1 MNREVMVRGLV
12 LVVVAILSMPSAK
25 GDQAFVIS
33 GPLTFYS
40 DSGSGQ
46 LFGATFEATVYF
58 DTGQVAEVDVQPF
71 GTTALFRDSVS
82 RITWQVFDENG
93 IEVATRDV
101 VYQLDSQSPR
111 PDEGNTIN
119 QQLRSGA
126 QSVEWSLVHQ
136 PMNLSYDRASV
147 RFDEPLGGMLVTV
160 DSYVDPLTLW
170 GFAGTFAF
178 EAFDYAPRARQ
189 QQGQGEILEISA
201 ISTAPADEDGDGVVD
216 GADECHGSDM
226 STTVFIDDRN
236 SFVEN
241 KLLADGCTISDL
253 VNGVIDARKPWKKSI
268 KEVVKL
274 TSALKRDGLIS
285 GKDYTKLLKTV
296 ASIKKH
302 KVKPHYGWSRHKLKH
317 KAGKKKAV
325 CAKYVRGEG

>member
-12 LVVVAILSMPSAK
+12 LVVVALLSIPSAR
-25 GDQAFVIS
+25 GDQAFVVS
-33 GPLTFYS
+33 GPLTFYT

-46 LFGATFEATVYF
+46 VFGGTFEATVYF
-58 DTGQVAEVDVQPF
+58 DSGLVAEVNAQPF

-82 RITWQVFDENG
+82 RITWQVFDQNG
-93 IEVATRDV
+93 NEVATRDV
-101 VYQLDSQSPR
+101 LYQQDSQS

-126 QSVEWSLVHQ
+126 QAVEWSIVRQ

-147 RFDEPLGGMLVTV
+147 RFDEPLGGMLVSV
-160 DSYVDPLTLW
+160 DGYVDPLTLW

-189 QQGQGEILEISA
+189 QQGQGAILEISA
-201 ISTAPADEDGDGVVD
+201 LSAAPADEDGDGVVD
-216 GADECHGSDM
+216 GIDECHGSDM
-226 STTVFIDDRN
+226 STTVFIGDRN
-236 SFVEN
+236 SHVEN

-253 VNGVIDARKPWKKSI
+253 VNGVIDADKPWKHSV
-268 KEVVKL
+268 KEVIKL
-274 TSALKRDGLIS
+274 TTTLKRDGLIS
-285 GKDYTKLLKTV
+285 GKDHAKLLKTA
-296 ASIKKH
+296 ASIKTH

-317 KAGKKKAV
+317 KSKQREAV
-325 CAKYVRGEG
+325 CARYIRGKR